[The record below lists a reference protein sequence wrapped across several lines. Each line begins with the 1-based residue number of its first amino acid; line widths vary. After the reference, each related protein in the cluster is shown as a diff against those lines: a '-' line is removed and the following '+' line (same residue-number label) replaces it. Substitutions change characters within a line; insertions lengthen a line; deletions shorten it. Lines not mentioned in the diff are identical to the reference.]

1 MARCITSLSKLY
13 YESSRGWFFTGCL
26 SYSESNWLTSHSVYR
41 VFAVCRAS
49 IVYGYVNPLPFSA
62 AIQSAANER
71 LYYRQ
76 NGNNFLLERG
86 VACVYTS
93 IRFPTIS
100 GFLDL
105 STDLWSR
112 ARRRVNEK
120 KDRTRRYLSGQPLAL
135 LPSRIP
141 VLRQKDFIISPSR
154 LIRAVGVGVGEP
166 VCQASTEQISG

>member
-13 YESSRGWFFTGCL
+13 YESSRGWFFTVAWVIANRIGWPRIACIAFL
-26 SYSESNWLTSHSVYR
+26 RFVAR
-41 VFAVCRAS
+41 VSSTATWIHC
-49 IVYGYVNPLPFSA
+49 PFPRRFSRPRT
-62 AIQSAANER
+62 R

-86 VACVYTS
+86 VARVYTS

-120 KDRTRRYLSGQPLAL
+120 KGRTRRYLSGQPLAL